1 MIGMVS
7 GEGMLFL
14 LVGILYW
21 AVLIGT
27 ALFLL
32 WTLYLLNTY
41 LRLRIAQLREER
53 GRRELVRPD
62 P

>member
-1 MIGMVS
+1 MIGVVS

-14 LVGILYW
+14 LVGIVCW
-21 AVLIGT
+21 TVLIAA

-53 GRRELVRPD
+53 RAVHPD

>member
-1 MIGMVS
+1 MVGVVS
-7 GEGMLFL
+7 GEGMLFF
-14 LVGILYW
+14 LVGIVYW
-21 AVLIGT
+21 AVLIAA

-53 GRRELVRPD
+53 RAVHPD

>member
-1 MIGMVS
+1 MIGVVS
-7 GEGMLFL
+7 GEGVLFL
-14 LVGILYW
+14 LVGIVSW
-21 AVLIGT
+21 TVLIAT

-41 LRLRIAQLREER
+41 LRLRIAQLRGER
-53 GRRELVRPD
+53 RAVHPD

>member
-1 MIGMVS
+1 MIGVVS
-7 GEGMLFL
+7 GEGMLFF
-14 LVGILYW
+14 LVGIVYW
-21 AVLIGT
+21 TVLIAA

-53 GRRELVRPD
+53 RAVHPD